1 MTIEMRKGD
10 TWPPLRA
17 TLIEADGNPIDLT
30 GATVTFQMEDD
41 NNNEV
46 INSSAIIESSS
57 EGKVRYDWSPNDTDE
72 VGTFEGDFVIEF
84 PSGQIATVPNREY
97 IPIYIT
103 DH

>member
-17 TLIEADGNPIDLT
+17 TLVEADGSPIDLS

-41 NNNEV
+41 NNNSV
-46 INSSAIIESSS
+46 INSSAVIVSSS
-57 EGKVRYDWSPNDTDE
+57 EGQVRYNWSSGDTDE
-72 VGTFEGDFVIEF
+72 VGTFEADFLVEF
-84 PSGQIATVPNREY
+84 SSGKKATVPNREY